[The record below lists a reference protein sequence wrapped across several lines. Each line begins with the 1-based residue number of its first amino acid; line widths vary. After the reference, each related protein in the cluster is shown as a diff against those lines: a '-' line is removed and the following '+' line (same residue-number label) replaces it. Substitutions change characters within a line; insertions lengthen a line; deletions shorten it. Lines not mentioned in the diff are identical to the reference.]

1 MRRGPIEPVGGQFVS
16 HRTAALSRDL
26 LSQWPVSTLPVS
38 DHGVMRIRPGV
49 ELDDVALAAFATRHF
64 IRRLAAFGSVLRN
77 DFTPD
82 SDVDVLVE
90 FQPGHTPGLLGMAAM
105 ELELGALIGR
115 EVELRTYYDL
125 SRYFRDDVRSS
136 ALELYA
142 A

>member
-1 MRRGPIEPVGGQFVS
+1 MS
-16 HRTAALSRDL
+16 
-26 LSQWPVSTLPVS
+26 PVS
-38 DHGVMRIRPGV
+38 DHVEMRIRPGV
-49 ELDDVALAAFATRHF
+49 EVDDEALVAFATRHF
-64 IRRLAAFGSVLRN
+64 VRRLAAFGSVLRN
-77 DFTPD
+77 DFGPD

-90 FQPGHTPGLLGMAAM
+90 FRPGHAPGLVGLAAM